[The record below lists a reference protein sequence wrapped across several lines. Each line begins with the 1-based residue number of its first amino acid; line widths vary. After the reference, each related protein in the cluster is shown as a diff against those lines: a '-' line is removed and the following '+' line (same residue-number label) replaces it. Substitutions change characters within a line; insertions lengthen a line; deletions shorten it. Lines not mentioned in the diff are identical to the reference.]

1 MSFSAAGSA
10 RGRAV
15 IQGIQGIEKIEGD
28 EGVEGIEEIQR
39 LEGIVVGKAPPHRC
53 QRDAE
58 ACLRITRRGA
68 SCRRPAPA

>member
-10 RGRAV
+10 RGRAM
-15 IQGIQGIEKIEGD
+15 IQGIQGIEGDEGD
-28 EGVEGIEEIQR
+28 EGV
-39 LEGIVVGKAPPHRC
+39 EGIVVGKAPPHRC